1 MVSYFLMQSF
11 LSLQSLEYHN
21 WSAVNFKKK
30 QSTSMS
36 CTPEPVVKS
45 CDTGQQMPYFDSCQL
60 IITLIFI
67 ICLCL
72 GLKTIK

>member
-1 MVSYFLMQSF
+1 
-11 LSLQSLEYHN
+11 
-21 WSAVNFKKK
+21 
-30 QSTSMS
+30 MS

>member
-1 MVSYFLMQSF
+1 
-11 LSLQSLEYHN
+11 
-21 WSAVNFKKK
+21 
-30 QSTSMS
+30 MS
-36 CTPEPVVKS
+36 CTPEPVVQS
-45 CDTGQQMPYFDSCQL
+45 CDTGQQMPHFDNCQL